1 MSVRTLFDGQIIR
14 LCWKFFRKIMVEEGA
29 VDDSADL
36 LNDCY
41 DQIYDYFGDN
51 MKFNEDTVVEFLR
64 SNGYNVNEAID
75 YILEYCGVD
84 QPQRTLPTKTKI
96 TTSSYTL
103 PKSGCYGFVS
113 SRHTGV
119 DDR

>member
-1 MSVRTLFDGQIIR
+1 
-14 LCWKFFRKIMVEEGA
+14 MVEEGA

-36 LNDCY
+36 LNDCF

-84 QPQRTLPTKTKI
+84 QPHASDENEDHDVELYASEEWVLWICVKQTHWR
-96 TTSSYTL
+96 
-103 PKSGCYGFVS
+103 
-113 SRHTGV
+113 R
-119 DDR
+119 